1 MPPVAH
7 HASVIH
13 FLTHVIVRLPVVP
26 PRVELRDA
34 RPPLPDAR
42 ASIRVQGRDALQVEP
57 SSPAGLS
64 DGQGHPFHTVVCRLE
79 MENGQPAKAGRR
91 VRVEEGDDGVER
103 LVREE
108 GALDGRWEE
117 VKE

>member
-1 MPPVAH
+1 
-7 HASVIH
+7 
-13 FLTHVIVRLPVVP
+13 
-26 PRVELRDA
+26 
-34 RPPLPDAR
+34 
-42 ASIRVQGRDALQVEP
+42 
-57 SSPAGLS
+57 
-64 DGQGHPFHTVVCRLE
+64 